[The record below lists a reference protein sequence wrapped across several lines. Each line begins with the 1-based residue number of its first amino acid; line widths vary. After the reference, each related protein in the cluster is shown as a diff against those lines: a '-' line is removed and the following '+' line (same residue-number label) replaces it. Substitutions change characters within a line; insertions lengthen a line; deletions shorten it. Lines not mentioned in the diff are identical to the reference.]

1 MVEHI
6 ATTIAHIIVWF
17 IQHFWVVQSIATVV
31 SVLLLVGIIY
41 YIIKLDYFG
50 DKREYG
56 VKAVNYASA
65 TKKAQK
71 KEWDKVLNDIKS
83 ANPALWKEAFER
95 ADELLAETFRAAGYK
110 GFNAEQ
116 VLTYIYEEQVPG
128 IEELK
133 KERQTLTTLLAQEGF
148 VPERNQVKKVLR
160 VYREVLKNF
169 GIS

>member
-6 ATTIAHIIVWF
+6 ATTIAHIIAWF
-17 IQHFWVVQSIATVV
+17 VQHFWVVQSIAAVV

-50 DKREYG
+50 D
-56 VKAVNYASA
+56 YASA
-65 TKKAQK
+65 TKKEQK
-71 KEWDKVLNDIKS
+71 KEWDKVLNGIKS

-95 ADELLAETFRAAGYK
+95 ADALLAETFRAAGYK
-110 GFNAEQ
+110 GFNVEQ
-116 VLTYIYEEQVPG
+116 VLAYVYEEQVPG
-128 IEELK
+128 VEELK
-133 KERQTLTTLLAQEGF
+133 KERQALTTLLAQEGF

-160 VYREVLKNF
+160 VYREVLSRF